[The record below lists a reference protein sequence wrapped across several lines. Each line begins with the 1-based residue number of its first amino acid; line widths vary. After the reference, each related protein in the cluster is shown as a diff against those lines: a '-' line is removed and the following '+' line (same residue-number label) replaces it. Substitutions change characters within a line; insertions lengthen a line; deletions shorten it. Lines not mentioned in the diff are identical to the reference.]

1 MVPDVWL
8 DDLLDRHLAVV
19 TILALLIMLA
29 LCICAIEG
37 LLQELL
43 RPVAL
48 LAVNLRSL
56 ASFVQSAAGLCQILI
71 NPILL
76 GVVAED
82 IVLEFDVFVELH
94 CFLFEHAEP
103 LVVDAV
109 LVVREHFLRR
119 MLGEEERQLPLDL
132 VE

>member
-1 MVPDVWL
+1 M
-8 DDLLDRHLAVV
+8 
-19 TILALLIMLA
+19 I
-29 LCICAIEG
+29 
-37 LLQELL
+37 
-43 RPVAL
+43 
-48 LAVNLRSL
+48 
-56 ASFVQSAAGLCQILI
+56 
-71 NPILL
+71 PIIL

-82 IVLEFDVFVELH
+82 VVLEFDVFVELH